1 MDADDMAPAAWA
13 ADCAVATATRPAGIS
28 EAARAARGAKA
39 DASVPEALTATPDS
53 LATEALL
60 AELS

>member
-1 MDADDMAPAAWA
+1 MAPAAWA
-13 ADCAVATATRPAGIS
+13 ADCPAAKATRPPPAGTS
-28 EAARAARGAKA
+28 EEARAARGPKA
-39 DASVPEALTATPDS
+39 VASVPEALTATPDS